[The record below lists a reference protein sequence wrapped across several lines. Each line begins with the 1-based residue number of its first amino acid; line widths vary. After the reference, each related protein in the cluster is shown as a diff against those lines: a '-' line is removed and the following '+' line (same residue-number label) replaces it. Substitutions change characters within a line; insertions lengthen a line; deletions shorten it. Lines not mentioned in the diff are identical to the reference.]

1 MYQQQVA
8 QVVHRK
14 LACTLGHWNI
24 TYAQTDRETDMRT
37 RTRARA
43 HTHTHTHKHARP
55 NTQDAQDAAKK
66 PRVEEGLPAKRPEPD
81 KTGWFAGWEDMLGLK
96 RGGYVG
102 MGTATKTNH
111 KGSSPGKAGL
121 VGVMGGGFHA
131 GKAHHKSMK
140 KRIHDQAVRA

>member
-14 LACTLGHWNI
+14 LARTLGRSNI
-24 TYAQTDRETDMRT
+24 TYAQADREMDTHAHT
-37 RTRARA
+37 RT
-43 HTHTHTHKHARP
+43 HARS
-55 NTQDAQDAAKK
+55 NTQDA
-66 PRVEEGLPAKRPEPD
+66 LPAKRPEPD
-81 KTGWFAGWEDMLGLK
+81 KTGWFAGWEEMLGLK
-96 RGGYVG
+96 GGGYGG
-102 MGTATKTNH
+102 MGTATKTNE

-131 GKAHHKSMK
+131 AKAHNKSMK